1 MTINPVIQFIL
12 DSLHGNASIVE
23 LTDNQFYTGL
33 LREPVSLT
41 APHYTRIGIE
51 YSSDSGDCAY
61 FTQLRDWD
69 EKKVT
74 IKITIVTSLGH
85 NENHCRQVVEEI
97 TDLFS
102 LNRKRTTTNYK
113 IYVDKIDSS
122 ILETEQAR
130 WIGTISMSI
139 AYITPISDDQ
149 T

>member
-12 DSLHGNASIVE
+12 DSLHGNSSIVE

-51 YSSDSGDCAY
+51 YSSDSGDGAY

-69 EKKVT
+69 EKKVV
-74 IKITIVTSLGH
+74 IKITVVTSFGH
-85 NENHCRQVVEEI
+85 NENHCRTVVEEI
-97 TDLFS
+97 CNLFS
-102 LNRKRTTTNYK
+102 LSRKRTTSTYK
-113 IYVDKIDSS
+113 VYIDKIDSN
-122 ILETEQAR
+122 IVENEQAR
-130 WIGTISMSI
+130 WIGTISLSI
-139 AYITPISDDQ
+139 SYLTPISDDQ